1 MTDKQLRKLKIEQIC
16 RLANIVPASAKA
28 WLDSAESHKGRGWNK
43 WITGMYSGHLDTARI
58 VWDVSQGKYLT
69 KLHKAL
75 M

>member
-1 MTDKQLRKLKIEQIC
+1 MTNKQLRKLKIEQIC
-16 RLANIVPASAKA
+16 RLANMVPAAAKA
-28 WLDSAESHKGRGWNK
+28 WLDSAEAHKTRGLEYWMA
-43 WITGMYSGHLDTARI
+43 GMWKGNFDTARI